1 MKTAKLVWATPEAEK
16 IIMHTARVSNPANQ
30 DSDDTK
36 LLSYCIRNKH
46 FSIFEMANICV
57 EINCSR
63 TIARQI
69 LRHRSFTYQEFSQRY
84 QDVTALG
91 TELIIS
97 QARSQDDKNRQN
109 THDDMPQSD
118 KDWFEATQNESWTQ
132 DLQRYKEA
140 LGRGIGKEQARV
152 FLPEG
157 LTPTRMYMNGTVRS
171 WIHYLQLRTGN
182 GTQIEH
188 QEVAK
193 AILEIFK
200 TEVPTIYNAIDWEH
214 SK

>member
-1 MKTAKLVWATPEAEK
+1 
-16 IIMHTARVSNPANQ
+16 
-30 DSDDTK
+30 
-36 LLSYCIRNKH
+36 
-46 FSIFEMANICV
+46 
-57 EINCSR
+57 
-63 TIARQI
+63 
-69 LRHRSFTYQEFSQRY
+69 
-84 QDVTALG
+84 
-91 TELIIS
+91 
-97 QARSQDDKNRQN
+97 
-109 THDDMPQSD
+109 
-118 KDWFEATQNESWTQ
+118 
-132 DLQRYKEA
+132 
-140 LGRGIGKEQARV
+140 V

>member
-1 MKTAKLVWATPEAEK
+1 MSKAKLVWITPDAEK
-16 IIMHTARVSNPANQ
+16 VMMSCARVSNPANQ
-30 DSDDTK
+30 DSDDTR

-46 FSIFEMANICV
+46 FSIFEMANMCV

-69 LRHRSFTYQEFSQRY
+69 LRHRSFVYQEFSQRY

-91 TELIIS
+91 TDLIIS
-97 QARSQDDKNRQN
+97 QARSQDDKNRQS
-109 THDDMPQSD
+109 THDDMPQDD
-118 KDWFEATQNESWTQ
+118 KDWFEATQKESWTQ
-132 DLQRYKEA
+132 DLKRYKDA
-140 LGRGIGKEQARV
+140 LDRGIGKEQARV

-157 LTPTRMYMNGTVRS
+157 LTPTRMYMNGTIRS

-193 AILEIFK
+193 AILEVFK
-200 TEVPTIYNAIDWEH
+200 TEVPTIYNAVKWDT
-214 SK
+214 